1 MGEAR
6 RGLCLLFWVE
16 RADTGPRPRE
26 QKGTP
31 KITID
36 DMVERCTN
44 GRLTARLLPT
54 SPRSVQACLNLG
66 VDPVELLKQPRE
78 FFQEPGL
85 PEELEIMKVEKY
97 EEMRMQKLNR
107 VLEERQKLENFGSKE
122 ASGSGLKMQAQK
134 PSMKPDT
141 SNMVESERK
150 RLEAVKKRQ
159 EKEIQ
164 QMAAYEQKRAE
175 IQAKAQK
182 KQEEQAEKE
191 AQKLHMKQQKE
202 REWQLSIRERELKR
216 QKEEMKAE
224 QQARLK
230 AAQAYKQEME
240 AKHREVQAN
249 LELKRLA
256 FIRDKERRE
265 KAEASRLST
274 ERILKDQQR
283 VIERKQQEMAKKE
296 AERLKSLAIARKKR
310 QLENEIKRQKADE
323 RLKAALDAN
332 QIIQEKKRTEYE
344 IKNANQERKRM
355 ERELAKQKADEERKR
370 AEQQKNQQREEKFKE
385 AQRREQHRI
394 NDILQKQRDHD
405 IMQEQSQAERAL
417 MLSKKKL
424 ERDFD
429 TQERQDKVASM
440 KRMRAYQKEKMLGK
454 IQADTQKALRL
465 KAEKQQLQE
474 ERKQQNMIASHQ
486 KQKLMETMER
496 MKTSKGWAALSKGGG
511 PSRSRTSSAY
521 HEHWRGQKNRLAHI
535 HWEQPAPGGG
545 QHVDI
550 PAAPLPGR
558 SQGLQGAQP

>member
-1 MGEAR
+1 MR
-6 RGLCLLFWVE
+6 PE
-16 RADTGPRPRE
+16 RACVFFSGSGANMGTHPRY

-44 GRLTARLLPT
+44 DQLTARLLPT

-66 VDPVELLKQPRE
+66 VDPVELIKQPRE
-78 FFQEPGL
+78 FFMEPGL
-85 PEELEIMKVEKY
+85 PEDLETFKIEKY
-97 EEMRMQKLNR
+97 EEMRLQKLNR

-122 ASGSGLKMQAQK
+122 ASGSGLKMQSQK
-134 PSMKPDT
+134 GSMKPDT
-141 SNMVESERK
+141 SDMVESERK

-202 REWQLSIRERELKR
+202 REWQMSIRERELKR

-230 AAQAYKQEME
+230 AAQQYKQEME
-240 AKHREVQAN
+240 AKHREVQAQM
-249 LELKRLA
+249 ELKRVA
-256 FIRDKERRE
+256 YIRDRERRE

-296 AERLKSLAIARKKR
+296 AERLKSLSIARKKR
-310 QLENEIKRQKADE
+310 QLENEIKRHKADE
-323 RLKAALDAN
+323 RLKAALEAN
-332 QIIQEKKRTEYE
+332 QVIQEKKRTEYD
-344 IKNANQERKRM
+344 IKNTNQERKRM
-355 ERELAKQKADEERKR
+355 EREMAKTKADEDRKR
-370 AEQQKNQQREEKFKE
+370 SEQQKNLQREEKFKE
-385 AQRREQHRI
+385 AQRREQQRI
-394 NDILQKQRDHD
+394 NDILQKQSDHE

-417 MLSKKKL
+417 MLAKKKL

-429 TQERQDKVASM
+429 TQERQDKVQSM
-440 KRMRAYQKEKMLGK
+440 KRMRAYQTEKMLGK
-454 IQADTQKALRL
+454 IQSDTQKALRL

-511 PSRSRTSSAY
+511 AISI
-521 HEHWRGQKNRLAHI
+521 EDIERL
-535 HWEQPAPGGG
+535 
-545 QHVDI
+545 
-550 PAAPLPGR
+550 
-558 SQGLQGAQP
+558 S